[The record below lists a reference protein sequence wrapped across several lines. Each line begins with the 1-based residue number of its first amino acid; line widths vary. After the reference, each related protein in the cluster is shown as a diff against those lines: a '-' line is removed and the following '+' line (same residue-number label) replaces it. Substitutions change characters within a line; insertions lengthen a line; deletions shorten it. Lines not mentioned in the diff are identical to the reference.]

1 MVSLR
6 CKLLVQEELLKLGI
20 NYVIIELG
28 MVDILEDIT
37 EEKHEILKANLLKA
51 GLELLDDKK
60 STNFGPTKS
69 MTNILTN

>member
-6 CKLLVQEELLKLGI
+6 CKLLVKDELLKLGL

-37 EEKHEILKANLLKA
+37 EEQHAILKENLLKA

-60 STNFGPTKS
+60 AF
-69 MTNILTN
+69 